1 MKLKMGKE
9 TKYVYGIVQ
18 YVCTVLGG
26 RERIETRSKTILK
39 ENEKGVGV

>member
-1 MKLKMGKE
+1 MKLKMGNE
-9 TKYVYGIVQ
+9 ICIQDSTY
-18 YVCTVLGG
+18 VLGG